1 MPCASERGGRRRHP
15 IEGEDVVHEELVLE
29 RMDRDGALQEAV
41 GGLTRGRALRAVF
54 AGVAGAAAGGALLG
68 GASTALGAPT
78 KKNDIRVLQLALV
91 LEHLGATFY
100 GEAAAT
106 GALRGETLTL
116 ARTLHAHE
124 VAHVAFVEKAI
135 RGLGGRPA
143 APPRFDFGSVTH
155 SASRFRKA
163 SASLEELCV
172 EALNGA
178 GPLVTKPTLK
188 GAAQLVSVEARHVA
202 WVRDLRGV
210 DPVPAA
216 FDRAATAAQT
226 KSRAK
231 ASGFIKTSF

>member
-1 MPCASERGGRRRHP
+1 
-15 IEGEDVVHEELVLE
+15 
-29 RMDRDGALQEAV
+29 MDRDGALAEAAS
-41 GGLTRGRALRAVF
+41 GITRGRALRAVLVG
-54 AGVAGAAAGGALLG
+54 AAGAATGGALLG
-68 GASTALGAPT
+68 RGADAAFGAPSRA
-78 KKNDIRVLQLALV
+78 NDIKVLQLALV

-100 GEAAAT
+100 GEAVKT
-106 GALRGETLTL
+106 GALRGETLTF
-116 ARTLHAHE
+116 AKTVHAHE
-124 VAHVAFVEKAI
+124 VAHVAFVQKAI
-135 RGLGGRPA
+135 RGLGGKPA

-178 GPLVTKPTLK
+178 GPLVTKATLK

-202 WVRDLRGV
+202 WVRDLRDV
-210 DPVPAA
+210 DPVPTA
-216 FDRAATAAQT
+216 FDKAATAAQT